1 MTRRATRRSVLAA
14 LAGGVTTL
22 AGCGYRPGGGEFRW
36 STGVF
41 HGVDGM
47 YLDGGTVLAVTRE
60 AMTFDFG
67 SERWYEGGS
76 VTALDPERGERT
88 GEYGV
93 ETPASA
99 AARGSGLVYVG
110 TTDGTVTAVPIEADP
125 RDFGGEGR
133 GTATPEPEG
142 WTTDPGIAPSGVET
156 VTVGESVYAGGAD
169 GLAALSTDG
178 SVRWRWEDGTVV
190 GAISG
195 TDETAVYALATDR
208 LVALAGDGT
217 VRWTHDVTTERAGS
231 EPVTPAVGPDGVY
244 LADTTGLTALAHDG
258 AVRWERDV
266 GDPAAGAALSGRGV
280 HHVSTDGT
288 VRSFSTGGR
297 ERWAHDPRGRTGS
310 GIDAAGDRA
319 YVLAGESLV
328 AVGPE
333 GTAWRV
339 PLDGGEEPFTPEF
352 GPFVAGRTLVLG
364 GSGEVR
370 GYWRSQLR

>member
-1 MTRRATRRSVLAA
+1 MTRRASRRSVLAA
-14 LAGGVTTL
+14 LAGGIATL

-41 HGVDGM
+41 HGVDGLC
-47 YLDGGTVLAVTRE
+47 LDDGRVLAVTRE

-67 SERWYEGGS
+67 SERWYDGGN
-76 VTALDPERGERT
+76 VTVLDPERGELT

-93 ETPASA
+93 ETPATT
-99 AARGSGLVYVG
+99 AARGSGFVYVG
-110 TTDGTVTAVPIEADP
+110 TTNGTVTAVPFEAET
-125 RDFGGEGR
+125 RDLDGEGR

-142 WTTDPGIAPSGVET
+142 WTTDPGVAPAGVET
-156 VTVGESVYAGGAD
+156 VTAGESVYAGGAE

-190 GAISG
+190 GAVPGGGDVS
-195 TDETAVYALATDR
+195 VYALASDR

-217 VRWTHDVTTERAGS
+217 VRWTHEVASERAGS
-231 EPVTPAVGPDGVY
+231 EPVVPAIGPDGVY
-244 LADTTGLTALAHDG
+244 LADAAGLTALAHDG
-258 AVRWERDV
+258 SVRWDRDV
-266 GDPAAGAALSGRGV
+266 GDPAAGPALADRGV
-280 HHVSTDGT
+280 RHLSTDGT

-297 ERWAHDPRGRTGS
+297 ERWAHAPGGRIRP
-310 GIDAAGDRA
+310 GIAAADERA
-319 YVLAGESLV
+319 YVLADESLV
-328 AVGPE
+328 AVGP
-333 GTAWRV
+333 GGSAWRV
-339 PLDGGEEPFTPEF
+339 PLDGREEPFTPEF